1 MPDSSAPELLVREV
15 VERIGT
21 RFEVREREVETVAEN
36 IAFKLP
42 RGLEAA

>member
-1 MPDSSAPELLVREV
+1 LLVREV

-21 RFEVREREVETVAEN
+21 RFDVAEREVETIAEN